1 MGTFT
6 IDKSVCIVN
15 CKSYIKFENNI
26 VNFTVWFLVG
36 SYQITPILL
45 YVKGIANL
53 DLYNEII
60 KKLRQILL
68 KRAFF
73 RRGKFHDRTEYSFFF
88 FKFLITYS
96 YRAPFYHNTMK
107 AQWQGS
113 LTKQRKNRSKTK
125 FSTENPNICFLC
137 FVKCVQFY
145 NWYRQIFIKGINTL
159 YKFLNAQNMSNKN
172 KSQPPKMR
180 FFKIYDGLD
189 YCSKN
194 ER

>member
-60 KKLRQILL
+60 KKNSDKYFWKEHFLDVENFMTVQN
-68 KRAFF
+68 
-73 RRGKFHDRTEYSFFF
+73 TVFFF

-113 LTKQRKNRSKTK
+113 LTKQRKNRSKTN

-159 YKFLNAQNMSNKN
+159 YNFLNAQSMSNKN
-172 KSQPPKMR
+172 KSQPP
-180 FFKIYDGLD
+180 
-189 YCSKN
+189 
-194 ER
+194 

>member
-60 KKLRQILL
+60 KKI
-68 KRAFF
+68 K
-73 RRGKFHDRTEYSFFF
+73 T
-88 FKFLITYS
+88 
-96 YRAPFYHNTMK
+96 NTFEK
-107 AQWQGS
+107 S
-113 LTKQRKNRSKTK
+113 
-125 FSTENPNICFLC
+125 
-137 FVKCVQFY
+137 
-145 NWYRQIFIKGINTL
+145 IF
-159 YKFLNAQNMSNKN
+159 
-172 KSQPPKMR
+172 
-180 FFKIYDGLD
+180 
-189 YCSKN
+189 
-194 ER
+194 

>member
-73 RRGKFHDRTEYSFFF
+73 RRGKFHDRTFFF
-88 FKFLITYS
+88 L
-96 YRAPFYHNTMK
+96 N
-107 AQWQGS
+107 
-113 LTKQRKNRSKTK
+113 
-125 FSTENPNICFLC
+125 FS
-137 FVKCVQFY
+137 
-145 NWYRQIFIKGINTL
+145 
-159 YKFLNAQNMSNKN
+159 
-172 KSQPPKMR
+172 
-180 FFKIYDGLD
+180 
-189 YCSKN
+189 
-194 ER
+194 